1 MRVDFAPQ
9 RAQKSTKHQRTMD
22 DWTASALFSPS
33 KARAQQAQAKDWNAV
48 ESWLARRYGSRLPAF
63 ERNDDTLQAL
73 LSLANL
79 NENAD
84 EQRSQVERI
93 QKAALQTLSK
103 KPDGIAGEVLHA
115 VLVESANDSSL
126 DRLAE
131 IIVALDC
138 PTTNS
143 ATMARE
149 MVDLTSTEFEMIQQ
163 VKRTE
168 AQLAALKNEQT
179 RITQLLRQ
187 LESDAFQAPVD
198 TVENTAEWVR
208 MTKQLKAKVAEY
220 EERLSGSRPASQST
234 GFDGLQRKMEEVEQ
248 QRALLADL
256 DVQLKAFQDLPADAR
271 AAKAT
276 LEGARERLRKL
287 TEKRDRLFETLV
299 DQ

>member
-1 MRVDFAPQ
+1 
-9 RAQKSTKHQRTMD
+9 MD

-84 EQRSQVERI
+84 EQRSQVEKI

-126 DRLAE
+126 GRLAE

-149 MVDLTSTEFEMIQQ
+149 LVDLTSTEFDMIQQ

-187 LESDAFQAPVD
+187 LGSDAFQAPVD
-198 TVENTAEWVR
+198 TVENTAEWAR

-220 EERLSGSRPASQST
+220 EERLSASRPASQST
-234 GFDGLQRKMEEVEQ
+234 GFDGLQRKMEEIEQ
-248 QRALLADL
+248 QRAQLADL

-287 TEKRDRLFETLV
+287 TERRDRLFESLV